1 MTGPGEF
8 DRAAGLERLADGP
21 FDVLVVGGG
30 ITGVGVALDAASR
43 GLRTALIE
51 RDDFASGTSSKSSKL
66 IHGGLRYL
74 QQGEIRLVYQALR
87 ERQILR
93 KTAPHLVKVLPFLI
107 PIFSKDGLLNRRLA
121 RALGSAMWMY
131 DVTGGLRIGKIHKRL
146 TTDEAMAHMPTLR
159 RDRLAGAY
167 LYYDAQADD
176 ARLVLTVARTAALDH
191 GAVLVNRAS
200 LTGISKDDAGRVTGA
215 TVEADGRDIT
225 VTAHTIVNATGVWS
239 DDIRALDEGTDPDS
253 IRPAKGVHIT
263 VPWDLVQNDIA
274 AVIPV
279 PKDKRSVFVVAWDGS
294 TYIGT
299 TDTDY
304 EGDVDQP
311 MCTRDDVEY
320 LLRAIN
326 GAIEGRINPADI
338 TGTWAGL
345 RPLVKSAHSARTAD
359 LSRRHKVTARD
370 SGVISINGGKLT
382 TYREM
387 AADTVDQVVEHLG
400 DRAPKGL
407 ARRTRTRKLA
417 LRGAEGHETARTT
430 AVAGLTPEQ
439 VEHLAGRHGGESP
452 VLFAMVGAH
461 PGLAEPLVEGL
472 PYLRAE
478 AVYAARYEMA
488 ATLDDVLSRRTR
500 ARLLDAEASVAAA
513 PDVADLMGDELGWS
527 ADQRREQV
535 EAYRASVDAELEAA
549 GLHDPVP
556 AS

>member
-1 MTGPGEF
+1 M
-8 DRAAGLERLADGP
+8 
-21 FDVLVVGGG
+21 
-30 ITGVGVALDAASR
+30 
-43 GLRTALIE
+43 
-51 RDDFASGTSSKSSKL
+51 
-66 IHGGLRYL
+66 
-74 QQGEIRLVYQALR
+74 
-87 ERQILR
+87 
-93 KTAPHLVKVLPFLI
+93 
-107 PIFSKDGLLNRRLA
+107 
-121 RALGSAMWMY
+121 GSAMWMY
-131 DVTGGLRIGKIHKRL
+131 DFTGGLRIGKLHQRL
-146 TTDEAMAHMPTLR
+146 KTDEAMAHMPTLR
-159 RDRLAGAY
+159 RERLAGAY

-200 LTGISKDDAGRVTGA
+200 LTGITKDDAGRVTGA
-215 TVEADGRDIT
+215 TVEADGRRIT
-225 VTAHTIVNATGVWS
+225 VTAPTIVNATGVWS
-239 DDIRALDEGTDPDS
+239 DDIRALDEGTHPDS

-304 EGDVDQP
+304 EGDIDQP
-311 MCTRDDVEY
+311 LCTRDDVEY

-326 GAIEGRINPADI
+326 GAIEGTITPADI

-345 RPLVKSAHSARTAD
+345 RPLVKSAQSARTAD
-359 LSRRHKVTARD
+359 LSRKHKVTARD

-400 DRAPKGL
+400 DAAPKGL
-407 ARRTRTRKLA
+407 ARRTRTRKLS
-417 LRGAEGHETARTT
+417 LRGAEGHESARTT

-461 PGLAEPLVEGL
+461 PGLAQPLVEGL

-513 PDVADLMGDELGWS
+513 PDVADLVGDELGWS

-549 GLHDPVP
+549 GLRDAVP